1 MPHGRGRNKGFEYYM
16 CKKFFHPNAPH
27 NVSLTATIQCQF
39 YLFELMIK
47 SFTAR
52 GQMEGRDEAG
62 GQGEA
67 RGGEVRRV
75 QEGAG
80 ALEDQTPPVQR
91 GTETQDG
98 AKVRK
103 LEKPLYQHLTILLVV
118 LCTSHRLG

>member
-1 MPHGRGRNKGFEYYM
+1 
-16 CKKFFHPNAPH
+16 
-27 NVSLTATIQCQF
+27 
-39 YLFELMIK
+39 
-47 SFTAR
+47 
-52 GQMEGRDEAG
+52 MEGRDEAG

-80 ALEDQTPPVQR
+80 ALEDETPSVQR

-103 LEKPLYQHLTILLVV
+103 LEKLLEQHVPLTILLIV